1 MEVRENLL
9 YTSSHEWV
17 MKFDGVVRMGITD
30 YAQDHLTDIVY
41 IELPEKDR
49 VYKKGEVIATIES
62 VKSVSEVYAPV
73 TGKVVR
79 VNEEL
84 ENDAGVINTS
94 PYDDG
99 WIAEIEL
106 ENEKE
111 LDELMNAEEYEKLIS
126 KDL

>member
-17 MKFDGVVRMGITD
+17 MKKNGMVRIGITD

-41 IELPEKDR
+41 VELPEINK
-49 VYKKGEVIATIES
+49 VYKKGDVLATIES
-62 VKSVSEVYAPV
+62 VKSVSEVYSPV
-73 TGKVVR
+73 TGKVVA
-79 VNEEL
+79 VNEQL
-84 ENDAGVINTS
+84 ENEAGIINSS

-99 WIAEIEL
+99 WIAEMEI

-111 LDELMNAEEYEKLIS
+111 LGELMNAEEYEKLIS